1 MFILFPQGKYT
12 LKKNTYSLKWSWIM
26 GPDNSRYMDSSRTI
40 ARKVLF
46 LERSCL
52 ICNDH
57 LLNGSHGV
65 RYWALIWRKITG
77 MDGLPRWL
85 SGKVSACQ
93 AGDPGS
99 IPELGKSP
107 GGRHDMATH
116 SGILGQ
122 RSLEAIVH
130 GVTKSWMWPSNY
142 ITTTARNGYCSEY

>member
-65 RYWALIWRKITG
+65 RYWALIRRKITG

-99 IPELGKSP
+99 IPELGKS
-107 GGRHDMATH
+107 
-116 SGILGQ
+116 
-122 RSLEAIVH
+122 LEEGMTWQPTLVFLDRGAWGAIVH